1 MSEDDTPTRK
11 RSVLLTP
18 VGIGTMA
25 LLGTGTFAATNG
37 FGLANRPCTTQH
49 VATSLIQCQAL
60 APGANCAAAFAGGAG
75 AVGLSRI
82 GDNGTWRIQPLR
94 EMSGG
99 GYQIMGG
106 LPFQPNACPARSSS
120 SSSSSSRSGFY
131 WGGSSSSSSSSS
143 STAAQSTT
151 TRGGFGAT
159 ASSTSSRGS

>member
-11 RSVLLTP
+11 RSMLLTP

-82 GDNGTWRIQPLR
+82 GDNGTWRAQPLR
-94 EMSGG
+94 EMTGG
-99 GYQIMGG
+99 GYQIVGG
-106 LPFQPNACPARSSS
+106 LPFQPNTCPARS

-131 WGGSSSSSSSSS
+131 WGGGSS
-143 STAAQSTT
+143 STSSGSAASQTSVS
-151 TRGGFGAT
+151 RGGFGTT
-159 ASSTSSRGS
+159 ASSFSSGGS